1 MATKRIQIYS
11 ENYTFLSFK
20 TSIEED
26 KEANLRPQEYQE
38 IEIARNLYRAEMSDF
53 TV

>member
-1 MATKRIQIYS
+1 MASKLIQIYS
-11 ENYTFLSFK
+11 ENYTFFSFK

-26 KEANLRPQEYQE
+26 KANLRPQEYQE
-38 IEIARNLYRAEMSDF
+38 IEIARNLYRAKMSDF